1 MNREAILSSVKTAL
15 QQNKLSTLDKQYK
28 DLIKHSSEDILEE
41 YKIMQSANKAIL
53 IESNNIINDIRST
66 LQTLKAKNII
76 YTPDLNDLNIDL
88 SSLNDEFFITPYD
101 KSVDQIRETLFNT
114 DTSIIKAI
122 CGIADVGVFGI
133 ASSQKHP
140 RLTSLIT
147 KNCIVILEKKNILQS
162 INDGVN
168 LLKNSGNPS
177 NILFIAGPSRTAD
190 IELKTVFGVHGP
202 QQVYI
207 ILI

>member
-76 YTPDLNDLNIDL
+76 YTPDLNDLNIEL

-140 RLTSLIT
+140 RLASLIT